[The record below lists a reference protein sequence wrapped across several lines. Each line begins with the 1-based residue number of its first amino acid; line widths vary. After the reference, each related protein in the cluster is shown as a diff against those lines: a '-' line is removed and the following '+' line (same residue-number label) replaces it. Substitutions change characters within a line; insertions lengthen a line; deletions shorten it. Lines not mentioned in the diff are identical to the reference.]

1 MKNFNKFLSLYLL
14 ASVSLSYGQ
23 DLNDLELE
31 DPEDMEL
38 LMDEFEKD
46 DVLSEDMSKEPTL
59 KPSEIAEMDDPD
71 ETGLEDDIAEVD
83 FDEAVTIEDDD
94 DLDSLKADLGEIEF
108 TLPDDIEGEVK
119 NAETLERA
127 RSGKVK
133 ILKNTDMTSKEAAMV
148 FDVGKTEKD
157 LLEMAKSMQ
166 GKIPNSEWN
175 DIAGKSTSGTY
186 EVQSGDWLWKISKS
200 VFGSGFYYSK
210 IWALNSYITNP
221 HEIEPGMILSFST
234 GSDKNLPTISMG
246 KVSKKKIAQI
256 KDVGEFDKWGDDA
269 KPAWIDDREKLLED
283 GIYLQYS
290 SGDTQEDLKLIGNDS
305 LVKEYEVYEPPKLDF
320 AIGVPEDEFDEFG
333 FDKNAKVVFNFKE
346 GFYLNTFLST
356 NVVQDFGKI
365 ESAIEERGLFTK
377 HDHFYVRFDD
387 TLDIV
392 AGDKFSVYVA
402 EGEKSNEN
410 SDRKGFK
417 YTITGSFKTIQ
428 KLEGLWQSEV
438 IESSGVMSRG
448 DRVTVYTPKIERI
461 TKTYNSRLIESVIL
475 ASNKSLQQNVSFG
488 DVVYL
493 DRGRA
498 DGVELGNVF
507 EAYGFKDRGT
517 KLNIAA
523 NPTYKNGELTV
534 ITVTDNF
541 ATALITNSRRDFV
554 IGDIAVTKT
563 KAAAARITR
572 LKSTAL
578 SSDAARMS
586 NKALDELDVVLN
598 LDDLNDALLDKA
610 DKIQFTEDE
619 LAELERQEREKSI
632 ITDNEKDLRSLERLE
647 SELETAEKMLN
658 EARLDE
664 DKLLESED
672 LNKVENNFGVEQQES
687 LDEIEENFGQRF
699 LDEDLNDKENPYGL
713 TEFDIEEIDELL
725 NADKEK

>member
-1 MKNFNKFLSLYLL
+1 MC
-14 ASVSLSYGQ
+14 
-23 DLNDLELE
+23 
-31 DPEDMEL
+31 
-38 LMDEFEKD
+38 
-46 DVLSEDMSKEPTL
+46 
-59 KPSEIAEMDDPD
+59 IR
-71 ETGLEDDIAEVD
+71 
-83 FDEAVTIEDDD
+83 
-94 DLDSLKADLGEIEF
+94 DS
-108 TLPDDIEGEVK
+108 
-119 NAETLERA
+119 
-127 RSGKVK
+127 
-133 ILKNTDMTSKEAAMV
+133 
-148 FDVGKTEKD
+148 
-157 LLEMAKSMQ
+157 
-166 GKIPNSEWN
+166 
-175 DIAGKSTSGTY
+175 
-186 EVQSGDWLWKISKS
+186 
-200 VFGSGFYYSK
+200 
-210 IWALNSYITNP
+210 
-221 HEIEPGMILSFST
+221 
-234 GSDKNLPTISMG
+234 
-246 KVSKKKIAQI
+246 
-256 KDVGEFDKWGDDA
+256 
-269 KPAWIDDREKLLED
+269 
-283 GIYLQYS
+283 
-290 SGDTQEDLKLIGNDS
+290 
-305 LVKEYEVYEPPKLDF
+305 
-320 AIGVPEDEFDEFG
+320 
-333 FDKNAKVVFNFKE
+333 
-346 GFYLNTFLST
+346 
-356 NVVQDFGKI
+356 
-365 ESAIEERGLFTK
+365 
-377 HDHFYVRFDD
+377 
-387 TLDIV
+387 
-392 AGDKFSVYVA
+392 
-402 EGEKSNEN
+402 
-410 SDRKGFK
+410 
-417 YTITGSFKTIQ
+417 
-428 KLEGLWQSEV
+428 
-438 IESSGVMSRG
+438 
-448 DRVTVYTPKIERI
+448 
-461 TKTYNSRLIESVIL
+461 
-475 ASNKSLQQNVSFG
+475 
-488 DVVYL
+488 
-493 DRGRA
+493 GRA

-647 SELETAEKMLN
+647 SDLETAEKMLN